1 MYVSVRDS
9 PVVFESRDYSLELM
23 RSGNSGILITKF
35 NLYEFTEKI
44 NEILSKKIP
53 TFISLKKKA
62 GSALEKIRL
71 CYFYE
76 IMHIWP
82 IFKRHRMKQV
92 LGPKNG

>member
-1 MYVSVRDS
+1 
-9 PVVFESRDYSLELM
+9 
-23 RSGNSGILITKF
+23 
-35 NLYEFTEKI
+35 
-44 NEILSKKIP
+44 
-53 TFISLKKKA
+53 
-62 GSALEKIRL
+62 LEKIRL